1 MRRTAFFLFIIL
13 GWVNLQQGLAQ
24 NKNQTTATPAD
35 SILAPPL
42 PFTPGMASQYI
53 LRLVESEKLWKD
65 ENDTLRFSLKRL
77 VDHYK
82 EPFDTIGNR
91 IRRFRYDSININ
103 PGWIINHDT
112 VPIRWLAP
120 FSFIVDTIPLDKDPF
135 VTYTTIVMRAVDTI
149 SINSLRLLPDFLPRI
164 DSLLQVKDTLT
175 QTVIDTR
182 YLAQKKVQIYEVGDD
197 DITPPLLPRRSR
209 KTVKFLAD
217 STGIVFT
224 ESLRVNLANEES
236 PFHIVPD
243 KTLPDSLNL
252 AVEILL
258 DYTFTRDSILLYV
271 NNLENRKTPFWLSS
285 NERDPYRYWVKNLRN
300 DSVTVWMSNPSK
312 YELNVVLEDDI
323 YVERLEKRTADDMV
337 IPTARPVRTLASL
350 TALKEI
356 PVYWSYDLINAFSMN
371 QNYLSNWSR
380 GGESSLSGMIDIT
393 GTAKYSNKESKDQ
406 WTSSGRLRYG
416 TIRTKE
422 RGFRTSTDMIEINS
436 QYNRK
441 ILEKFDFS
449 SVFYG
454 KTQVAQGFQSPT
466 DTVVVSK
473 FLNPGTFTVGV
484 GFEYEP
490 IKKTLI
496 NFSPLSYRN
505 TFVLDTVNINQTN
518 HGIEQ
523 DKRTRQEMGGQIV
536 IKNSMTLF
544 DDLKVNNNIRL
555 FSNYLDKPQNI
566 DMDWEMSLEKQISY
580 LFSIRLNLHLIYD
593 DDVRFPVFNSAGEP
607 VLLPDQTPYKV
618 AKAQFNQ
625 FLGLTFSFRL

>member
-35 SILAPPL
+35 SILDPPL

-182 YLAQKKVQIYEVGDD
+182 YLAQKKVQIYEVDDD

>member
-182 YLAQKKVQIYEVGDD
+182 YLAQKKVQIYEVDDD

-593 DDVRFPVFNSAGEP
+593 DDVRFPVFNSAGEL

>member
-182 YLAQKKVQIYEVGDD
+182 YLAQKKVQIYEVDDD

-449 SVFYG
+449 SEFYG
-454 KTQVAQGFQSPT
+454 KTQVAQGFHSPT

>member
-182 YLAQKKVQIYEVGDD
+182 YLAQKKVQIYEVDDD
-197 DITPPLLPRRSR
+197 DITPPLPPRRSR
-209 KTVKFLAD
+209 PTAQFLAD

>member
-1 MRRTAFFLFIIL
+1 
-13 GWVNLQQGLAQ
+13 
-24 NKNQTTATPAD
+24 
-35 SILAPPL
+35 
-42 PFTPGMASQYI
+42 MASQYI

-182 YLAQKKVQIYEVGDD
+182 YLAQKKVQIYEVDDD

-593 DDVRFPVFNSAGEP
+593 DDVRFPVFNSAGEL

>member
-13 GWVNLQQGLAQ
+13 GWVNLQQGLAR

-182 YLAQKKVQIYEVGDD
+182 YLAQKKVQIYEVDDD

>member
-1 MRRTAFFLFIIL
+1 
-13 GWVNLQQGLAQ
+13 
-24 NKNQTTATPAD
+24 
-35 SILAPPL
+35 
-42 PFTPGMASQYI
+42 
-53 LRLVESEKLWKD
+53 
-65 ENDTLRFSLKRL
+65 
-77 VDHYK
+77 
-82 EPFDTIGNR
+82 
-91 IRRFRYDSININ
+91 
-103 PGWIINHDT
+103 
-112 VPIRWLAP
+112 
-120 FSFIVDTIPLDKDPF
+120 
-135 VTYTTIVMRAVDTI
+135 
-149 SINSLRLLPDFLPRI
+149 
-164 DSLLQVKDTLT
+164 
-175 QTVIDTR
+175 
-182 YLAQKKVQIYEVGDD
+182 
-197 DITPPLLPRRSR
+197 
-209 KTVKFLAD
+209 
-217 STGIVFT
+217 
-224 ESLRVNLANEES
+224 
-236 PFHIVPD
+236 
-243 KTLPDSLNL
+243 
-252 AVEILL
+252 
-258 DYTFTRDSILLYV
+258 
-271 NNLENRKTPFWLSS
+271 
-285 NERDPYRYWVKNLRN
+285 
-300 DSVTVWMSNPSK
+300 MSNPSK